1 MILYNAS
8 ILASWNWPETRLGGF
23 ATRPSFPTRRPH
35 PVQDILGKFG
45 PFSFRRLSYT
55 EAQKILARVDS
66 EAKDDA

>member
-1 MILYNAS
+1 L
-8 ILASWNWPETRLGGF
+8 RLGAGPKRGSEDF
-23 ATRPSFPTRRPH
+23 ATGPFFLTRRTH